1 MLLLVLCLASVAP
14 SAPSAVVIA
23 HPRPARPGQLSEA
36 AERARAAKLVGPEIN
51 SMNCASCH
59 TLEAEAWQRTHH
71 FSTFVRRH
79 RTRHAQ
85 QILENLGART
95 MKRQADCRQCHYTSV
110 LKNDSLMPM
119 WGVSCES
126 CHGPAKDWIN
136 VHNRVGG
143 DPDGAMLK
151 WGDGKKETKSQR
163 DARLSAAE
171 ARGMITSRMIY
182 ELAGKCLQCH
192 TVPDERLVNKGKHRP
207 GSDFEFVSWSQGE
220 VRHNFV
226 DSRGAPNDPSNR
238 RLAARERRRMY
249 VAGVIADLQ
258 LSLRN
263 LAAATQKDG
272 DFADAMADR
281 VNAARGKLAEIESAA
296 RIPEIEVVLWDVPE
310 DIEASTPIPSALPA
324 RVGEAGKAFAA
335 KYDGTTLAAIDKL
348 IPTTVVGTPY
358 TR

>member
-1 MLLLVLCLASVAP
+1 
-14 SAPSAVVIA
+14 
-23 HPRPARPGQLSEA
+23 
-36 AERARAAKLVGPEIN
+36 
-51 SMNCASCH
+51 MNCASCH
-59 TLEAEAWQRTHH
+59 ALEAEAWERTHH

-85 QILENLGART
+85 QILQNLGLRT

-110 LKNDSLMPM
+110 IKNESLMPM

-126 CHGPAKDWIN
+126 CHGPAKDWVNI
-136 VHNRVGG
+136 HNRVGG
-143 DPDGAMLK
+143 DPNGAMLK

-171 ARGMITSRMIY
+171 AKGMITSRMTY
-182 ELAGKCLQCH
+182 ELATKCLQCH

-207 GSDFEFVSWSQGE
+207 GSEFEFVSWSQGE

-226 DSRGAPNDPSNR
+226 DSRGSPNDPANR
-238 RLAARERRRMY
+238 RLTAPEKRRMY
-249 VAGVIADLQ
+249 VVGVMVDLQ

-263 LAAATQKDG
+263 LAAATRKDG

-281 VNAARGKLAEIESAA
+281 VNAARGKLAGIAA
-296 RIPEIEVVLWDVPE
+296 VVRIPEVDAVMSAVPKDVE
-310 DIEASTPIPSALPA
+310 ESTPIASDLPA
-324 RVGEAGKAFAA
+324 RVGEAGKRLAA
-335 KYDGTTLAAIDKL
+335 RYDGTTLAAIDKL

-358 TR
+358 TQ